1 MIIQVMCVI
10 LVSYVTY
17 RQGMRQLFKSRI
29 MDSRK
34 ADHIAYSLFML
45 TGLFIGTF
53 FSISLI
59 LTWMESSQMGIQII
73 VAAITSISIGEWL
86 YLRNKHLV
94 YKMISPQSK
103 ETKK

>member
-1 MIIQVMCVI
+1 MIIEVLCVI
-10 LVSYVTY
+10 FISYLMY

-29 MDSRK
+29 LENRK

-45 TGLFIGTF
+45 SGLLLGSY
-53 FSISLI
+53 FSLSLI
-59 LTWMESSQMGIQII
+59 FLWTESTHEGIQIV
-73 VAAITSISIGEWL
+73 VAFITSISAGEWM

-103 ETKK
+103 DSKK

>member
-10 LVSYVTY
+10 LISYLIY

-29 MDSRK
+29 MESRR

-45 TGLFIGTF
+45 AGLILGTF

-59 LTWMESSQMGIQII
+59 LMWMDSTHRGIQII
-73 VAAITSISIGEWL
+73 VSVITSISIGEWL

-94 YKMISPQSK
+94 YKMIAPQSK
-103 ETKK
+103 NSKK

>member
-10 LVSYVTY
+10 LISYLMY

-45 TGLFIGTF
+45 TGLVLGSF

-59 LTWMESSQMGIQII
+59 LMWMESSHRAIQII
-73 VAAITSISIGEWL
+73 VSVITSISIGEWL
-86 YLRNKHLV
+86 YLRNKHLI

-103 ETKK
+103 DSKK